1 MVAGSDDEEVV
12 PAPGPY
18 HGTGL
23 GLAGEPT
30 LGPVRT
36 EQLTSLRPTVRKF
49 EVLGVSGP
57 AASVTYTSTGATC
70 AIGSH
75 AGNEIAIDDSTI
87 SRSHCELR
95 VEGGHVKLHDLDSTN
110 GTVLDGVRV
119 VAGYVRDGSTIQLG
133 RSTLRVAI
141 GDGDVRVVVSTRTEL
156 GRLVGTSM
164 AMRACFALLERA
176 AASEISVLL
185 EGESGTGK
193 ETAAQVIHE
202 HSARKARPFL
212 VIDCGGAPGNL
223 LEAELFGFERDG
235 LPGATERRVG
245 ALEAANGGTVFLD
258 ELGELP
264 SDLQLK
270 LLRVLERGEIR
281 RLGATEATA
290 IDVRI
295 IAATDRDLRAEVNT
309 SRFRSELYFRIAVMK
324 IKLPPLRQ
332 RPDDLAVLVDRII
345 VQLGVGHEVSR
356 RLTSPAFLAS
366 LATGAWPGNVRE
378 LRNYI
383 ERAAVIDELVGVE
396 EAAPEVEDDPH
407 DPSQPYQQARDRV
420 LAEFERR
427 YVEQLL
433 RAHHGNVS
441 AAARASGI
449 DRTYLHRLMRRHG
462 LR

>member
-1 MVAGSDDEEVV
+1 MVPDDDELIA
-12 PAPGPY
+12 PA
-18 HGTGL
+18 
-23 GLAGEPT
+23 
-30 LGPVRT
+30 PVRT
-36 EQLTSLRPTVRKF
+36 EQLTSLRPMVRKF
-49 EVLGVSGP
+49 EVIGVSGP

-75 AGNEIAIDDSTI
+75 AGNEIVIDDPSI

-95 VEGGHVKLHDLDSTN
+95 VEQGHVRIHDLDSTN

-119 VAGYVRDGSTIQLG
+119 IAGYVRDGSTLQLG

-141 GDGDVRVVVSTRTEL
+141 GDSELRVAVSSRTEL
-156 GRLVGTSM
+156 GGLVGTSM

-176 AASEISVLL
+176 AASDVSVLL

-193 ETAAQVIHE
+193 ETAAQAIHDG
-202 HSARKARPFL
+202 SARKARPFL

-223 LEAELFGFERDG
+223 LEAELFGYEREG
-235 LPGATERRVG
+235 VPGATERRIG
-245 ALEAANGGTVFLD
+245 ALEAATGGTVFLD

-264 SDLQLK
+264 SELQLK
-270 LLRVLERGEIR
+270 LLRVLERGEVK
-281 RLGATEATA
+281 RLGATEATP

-295 IAATDRDLRAEVNT
+295 IAATDRDLRAEVNAN
-309 SRFRSELYFRIAVMK
+309 RFRSELYFRLAVMK
-324 IKLPPLRQ
+324 VKLPPLRQ
-332 RPDDLAVLVDRII
+332 RPEDLAVLVERITA
-345 VQLGVGHEVSR
+345 QLGVGQEVAR
-356 RLTSPAFLAS
+356 RLTSPAFVAS
-366 LATGAWPGNVRE
+366 LAGAAWPGNVRE
-378 LRNYI
+378 LRNYV
-383 ERAAVIDELVGVE
+383 ERAAVIDDLVVGE
-396 EAAPEVEDDPH
+396 DPAPEVESDPH
-407 DPSQPYQQARDRV
+407 DPAQPYQQARDRV